1 MYAAVANVATD
12 RAERYAKQ
20 LTSHLGRKCAV
31 EQTETGTRLT
41 LPTESGTA
49 RCLLVSGT
57 DALALHAEGGTP
69 EELEQVKDVVGR
81 HLVRFGTNDGLVVDW
96 VG

>member
-1 MYAAVANVATD
+1 MHTAVATVATD
-12 RAERYAKQ
+12 RASRYAKQ
-20 LTSHLGRKCAV
+20 LASHLGRRCAV
-31 EQTETGTRLT
+31 EETDAGTLLT

-49 RCLLVSGT
+49 RCLLASRAE
-57 DALALHAEGGTP
+57 ALVLNAEGGTA

-81 HLVRFGTNDGLVVDW
+81 HLVRFATHDELVVDW